1 MCMVASWTAANARR
15 GPRSDTVLYPRDSSR
30 DEWARMSRFMQGSVR
45 GRHYIREGIQFSTVI
60 AELWAFKG
68 TFSCLGVITLI
79 YSEWEKGTHTRRVFG
94 LIKPLIILNYFF
106 RHVNFPSKPK

>member
-1 MCMVASWTAANARR
+1 
-15 GPRSDTVLYPRDSSR
+15 
-30 DEWARMSRFMQGSVR
+30 MSRFMQGSVR

-94 LIKPLIILNYFF
+94 LIKPLITSLDMLTSLPSLNEVLSSP
-106 RHVNFPSKPK
+106 RR